1 MTGEKLSIAI
11 VGAGIGGLTAAA
23 TLRRV
28 GHEVRIYEQARAF
41 MRVGAGIQQG
51 PNAVKVLRGLGLEP
65 RLRQLAFRPDAA
77 LNRQW
82 DTGEIT
88 WERRLGD
95 EVEEK
100 YDAPYLYMHRGD
112 LHAAIATLVPE
123 QIIQRSRKLAGLDP
137 AVDGVTLRFT
147 DGSRATTD
155 LVIGADG
162 VHSVVRE
169 VLLGAEKPR
178 FTGRVAYRTTYPAS
192 LLKGAAIDDCAKWW
206 GPDRHIVIYYVNPRR
221 DEIYFVTST
230 PEPDFDVESW
240 SAKGDLAVLR
250 AAYRDFHP
258 KVRAVLDACP
268 DVHKWALFEREPLP
282 CWSADRVTLLGDACH
297 PMTPYMAQG
306 AATAIEDAAVLS
318 RCLDG
323 ADSAGVGPALRRYEE
338 SRKSRTARIQLI
350 SRLNDM
356 EKIKAE
362 IDSVYSYDAWSA
374 PLATAAA

>member
-1 MTGEKLSIAI
+1 MSDGGLSIAI

-41 MRVGAGIQQG
+41 ARVGAGIQQG
-51 PNAVKVLRGLGLEP
+51 PNSIKVLRALGLEP
-65 RLRQLAFRPDAA
+65 KLRAMAFRPDAA

-82 DTGEIT
+82 DTGEVT

-95 EVEEK
+95 EVERK
-100 YDAPYLYMHRGD
+100 YGAPYFYMHRGD
-112 LHAAIATLVPE
+112 LHAALADLVPDA
-123 QIIQRSRKLAGLDP
+123 IVQRNRTLSGLREIE
-137 AVDGVTLRFT
+137 DGVALAFA
-147 DGSRATTD
+147 DGSRAEAD
-155 LVIGADG
+155 LVVGADG
-162 VHSVVRE
+162 VHSIVRDA
-169 VLLGAEKPR
+169 LFGAERPR

-192 LLKGAAIDDCAKWW
+192 RLNGAEIDDCAKWW

-230 PEPDFDVESW
+230 PEPDFEVESW
-240 SAKGDLAVLR
+240 SAKGELDDLR
-250 AAYRDFHP
+250 AAYRGFHP
-258 KVRAVLDACP
+258 KVQAVLEACP
-268 DVHKWALFEREPLP
+268 EVHKWALFEREPMP
-282 CWSADRVTLLGDACH
+282 RWSRGRITLLGDACH

-306 AATAIEDAAVLS
+306 AATAIEDAAVLA

-323 ADSAGVGPALRRYEE
+323 VRPAGIAAALRRYED
-338 SRKSRTARIQLI
+338 SRKDRTARIQLI

-362 IDSVYSYDAWSA
+362 IESVYSYDAWSA
-374 PLATAAA
+374 PLVPN